1 MRLTVQGE
9 LLIIND
15 ADKTE
20 MKQLYSLATASVP
33 NFIKNRTSKRNGS
46 DWSGQICMLI
56 DGAYLPLGLWN
67 DIYKLRNAKFP
78 YHVQIDGLL
87 NTFDMTI
94 NDNEVEQWCE
104 SLDTPFQPHEDQFK
118 FMLKMLK
125 SCKCTLNCSTSFGKT
140 YMTYLTLRYLRDHNK
155 LKSGYKALMI
165 VPSILL
171 TDQAFSDIESY
182 QLNTYKPDFKQCN
195 ASYKVY
201 KIHSQAWNVY
211 KQNDCDLIVGTYQ
224 SLINM
229 PKDWFEQFDAVMC
242 DECHKAEAKSIIQ
255 LMCNCKNA
263 SYKFGVSG
271 SIDDN
276 DKLLML
282 TIQSYIGAHL
292 GKFTLRE
299 AIDKEIVSDLYIKR
313 LLIKHSEKV
322 DHDYANYLNEHKDL
336 FDIDKAGQL
345 IHAETHHCMQCEQ
358 ANNVIASII
367 CKLDMNALVLVK
379 RRGHVENLTN
389 TMQTYC
395 ALHNIDKVVHAI
407 TGGTP
412 LHERHEMI
420 DAMRKEPTR
429 HIMVATIQTLSTGV
443 SVKEWFYAAFVNLGK
458 SNNTLLQSIGRMIRK
473 HPLKQKAMIIDI
485 CQQLWIDMQF
495 KNVPDSYRYRNYDIR
510 HAQERVKQ
518 YKNQQLE
525 FDDKPTVINI

>member
-1 MRLTVQGE
+1 MHLTVQGE
-9 LLIIND
+9 LLIINE

-20 MKQLYSLATASVP
+20 MKQLYGLATASVP
-33 NFIKNRTSKRNGS
+33 NFIKHRTNSRNNS

-67 DIYKLRNAKFP
+67 DILKLRQAKFP
-78 YHVQIDGLL
+78 YQVKIDGLL
-87 NTFDMTI
+87 ETFDTTI
-94 NDNEVEQWCE
+94 KDDEVQQWCE
-104 SLDTPFQPHEDQFK
+104 SLDTEFQPHEDQFK
-118 FMLKMLK
+118 FIVKLLKAK
-125 SCKCTLNCSTSFGKT
+125 KCTLTGATSMGKT
-140 YMTYLTLRYLRDHNK
+140 FMTYLTLRYLRDHKK
-155 LKSGYKALMI
+155 LKAKSKALMI

-182 QLNTYKPDFKQCN
+182 QLDTYDPNFEHCN
-195 ASYKVY
+195 ANYKVY
-201 KIHSQAWNVY
+201 KIHSQAWNKY
-211 KQNDCDLIVGTYQ
+211 KLEDCDLIVGTYQ

-229 PKDWFEQFDAVMC
+229 PKDWFAMFDAVMC

-255 LMCNCKNA
+255 LMCNCKSA
-263 SYKFGVSG
+263 SYKFGLSG
-271 SIDDN
+271 SIDDT

-299 AIDKEIVSDLYIKR
+299 AIDKNIVSDVYIKR

-322 DHDYANYLNEHKDL
+322 DHDYANYLNEHPQL

-345 IHAETHHCMQCEQ
+345 IHAETHHCMNCEY
-358 ANNVIASII
+358 ANNVIASIL

-379 RRGHVENLTN
+379 RRGHVETLSNAMKL
-389 TMQTYC
+389 YC
-395 ALHNIDKVVHAI
+395 QSHGIDKVIHSI

-412 LHERHEMI
+412 LHERHAMI
-420 DAMRKEPTR
+420 DQMRKEPTR

-473 HPLKQKAMIIDI
+473 HPLKQKAIIIDI
-485 CQQLWIDMQF
+485 CQQLWIDKEF
-495 KNVPDSYRYRNYDIR
+495 DKVPDSYRYRNYDIR
-510 HAQERVKQ
+510 HAQERARQ
-518 YKNQQLE
+518 YKRQQLE
-525 FDDKPTVINI
+525 FDNKPTVIAI

>member
-1 MRLTVQGE
+1 MKLSVHGE

-15 ADKTE
+15 ASKIE
-20 MKQLYSLATASVP
+20 MKQLYNLATADVQG
-33 NFIKNRTSKRNGS
+33 FIKAKVQKRHNS
-46 DWSGQICMLI
+46 DWSGKICMLI
-56 DGAYLPLGLWN
+56 DGMYMPLGLWKS
-67 DIYKLRNAKFP
+67 IYDLKHAKIP
-78 YHVQIDGLL
+78 YEVIIDGLFE
-87 NTFDMTI
+87 TFDSTI
-94 NDNEVEQWCE
+94 QIQEVQDYFEA
-104 SLDTPFQPHEDQFK
+104 LDIPFMPYDRQLDFIT
-118 FMLKMLK
+118 KMLK
-125 SCKCTLNCSTSFGKT
+125 ARKCTLTGATSMGKT
-140 YMTYLTLRYLRDHNK
+140 FMTYLTLRYLRDHNK

-299 AIDKEIVSDLYIKR
+299 AINKEIVSDLYIKR
-313 LLIKHSEKV
+313 LLIKHSEQV
-322 DHDYANYLNEHKDL
+322 DHDYAQYLNEHSQL

-367 CKLDMNALVLVK
+367 CRLDMNALVLVK
-379 RRGHVENLTN
+379 RRGHVENLAN

-525 FDDKPTVINI
+525 FDSKPTVINI